1 MRAFR
6 KSRSAVFL
14 DRDGTINQEVHH
26 LSRPEQLKLLP
37 GASEG
42 LRSLHEAGHP
52 LIVVT
57 NQSVVGR
64 GLLTRDRL
72 DEIHR
77 RLSVMLHAEGVN
89 IAAWYDCPHHP
100 DDGCS
105 CRKPAIGLF
114 ERGCQELGISLDQ
127 AWMVGDRLSDLQ
139 AGRAVGARTI
149 LVATGY
155 GRREYRLPQCRE
167 CADYYAESL
176 VEAAQAIMRTGS
188 GALSVP
194 YCSSPLRHA

>member
-1 MRAFR
+1 MLRAAR
-6 KSRSAVFL
+6 KSQSAVFL
-14 DRDGTINQEVHH
+14 DRDGTINREVHH
-26 LSRPEQLKLLP
+26 LSRPAQLKLLP
-37 GASEG
+37 GAAEG
-42 LRSLHEAGHP
+42 LRTLHEAGRR

-57 NQSVVGR
+57 NQSAVGR
-64 GLLTRDRL
+64 GLLNRDRL

-77 RLSVMLHAEGVN
+77 RLGGMLAAEGVS
-89 IAAWYDCPHHP
+89 IAAWYDCPHRP

-105 CRKPAIGLF
+105 CRKPASGLF
-114 ERGCQELGISLDQ
+114 ERARRELGIALEQ

-155 GRREYRLPQCRE
+155 GRREYRLPQRRE

-176 VEAAQAIMRTGS
+176 IEAARIIMRPR
-188 GALSVP
+188 A
-194 YCSSPLRHA
+194 